1 MPKQNVDL
9 IETAEHGAHRF
20 ISAGKIETAEVIQDQ
35 PSGGKLTQIA
45 IRDNRRFEGWEKAV

>member
-45 IRDNRRFEGWEKAV
+45 IRDNRRLDG